1 MFIAAVAIAIIF
13 GYIFKGKLSNID
25 TSKIKAVYLVFIAF
39 SIEVAINFSM
49 RGGYISRGAL
59 TFVLDLVMYILLFIF
74 VYLNNSNKW
83 ILLMGIGFLLN
94 AFVIFLNGGAMPVS
108 PTALS
113 AMGVTRDI
121 STQGLYRLLD
131 SSTKL
136 PFLADIIYLK
146 YPRGYAI
153 SIGDIV
159 EVVAVVLLI
168 FTGMKSKEKGTV
180 NI

>member
-1 MFIAAVAIAIIF
+1 MFIAAVVMAVIL
-13 GYIFKGKLSNID
+13 GYIFKGKLNNID

-39 SIEVAINFSM
+39 LIEAAINFSM
-49 RGGYISRGAL
+49 RGEFLTRGTL
-59 TFVLDLVMYILLFIF
+59 TFILDLAMYILLFIF
-74 VYLNNSNKW
+74 VYLNINNKW

-94 AFVIFLNGGAMPVS
+94 AIVIFFNGGAMPVS

-113 AMGVTRDI
+113 AMGVTGDI
-121 STQGLYRLLD
+121 STQGLYRILD

-136 PFLADIIYLK
+136 PFLGDIIFIK
-146 YPRGYAI
+146 YPRTYAI

-159 EVVAVVLLI
+159 EVIAVVLFI